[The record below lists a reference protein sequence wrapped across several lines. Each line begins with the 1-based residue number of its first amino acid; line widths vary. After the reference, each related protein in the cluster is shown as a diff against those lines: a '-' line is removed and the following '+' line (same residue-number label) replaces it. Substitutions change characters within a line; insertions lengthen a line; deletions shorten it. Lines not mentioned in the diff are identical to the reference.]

1 MATSSSALNAAASG
15 ALAEPATHASTH
27 AASHATSHGT
37 SAARNASLTDDEIL
51 GIVSEPAH
59 GKSADK
65 KSSTAEADAAL
76 NATGTNDAAAEPAQ
90 FRAIFDANP
99 SLRDAWRD
107 ARAFHEIFPDVQSAR
122 DIQKLF
128 PTADDA
134 RAAGAQ
140 LADLAKLDTLFFSN
154 RPESHAE
161 LAAAV
166 YRLNPSAFR
175 SLARMMQAISSDSGN
190 SLEPGNRVSS
200 AASEST
206 VNAPRAN
213 AAPAF
218 STSQDTNNGVNNAVN
233 NGADPAMAAQ
243 AAFFHETNAAAVNG
257 VLDAIH
263 TQVNRLLPDGTTG
276 ATRQRMVG
284 EIYRAIDSAM
294 RSNHAFGQQLRQ
306 AFRAGNWSAENRQAI
321 AGMVVARARQALP
334 GIAKKVINE
343 WTSGVVAQSNARV
356 ERQRAA
362 ERRVD
367 IAGGAPG
374 GDGRRAL
381 SPRDIDYRRLSD
393 ADILNL

>member
-1 MATSSSALNAAASG
+1 MATSTSALNPMASAAKAQ
-15 ALAEPATHASTH
+15 PATPANSP
-27 AASHATSHGT
+27 
-37 SAARNASLTDDEIL
+37 ARNSRLTDDEIL
-51 GIVSEPAH
+51 GIVSDPA
-59 GKSADK
+59 
-65 KSSTAEADAAL
+65 
-76 NATGTNDAAAEPAQ
+76 GTNSAHQSSPAADQASGASGADGAAAEPDQ
-90 FRAIFDANP
+90 FRAIFEANP

-107 ARAFHEIFPDVQSAR
+107 AQTFREIFPDAQSAR
-122 DIQKLF
+122 EIQKLF

-175 SLARMMQAISSDSGN
+175 SLARMMQAISNDSANTGEAA
-190 SLEPGNRVSS
+190 SRV
-200 AASEST
+200 AAPLSEST
-206 VNAPRAN
+206 ANAPRGNAEPPAN
-213 AAPAF
+213 SAMQPV
-218 STSQDTNNGVNNAVN
+218 TNR
-233 NGADPAMAAQ
+233 GADSVGAAQ
-243 AAFFHETNAAAVNG
+243 AAFFHDTNAAAVNG

-263 TQVNRLLPDGTTG
+263 SQVDRLLPDGTTDG
-276 ATRQRMVG
+276 TRQRMVG
-284 EIYRAIDSAM
+284 EIYREIDAAM

-306 AFRAGNWSAENRQAI
+306 AFRAGNWSAENGQAI

-343 WTSGVVAQSNARV
+343 WTTGIVAQSNARV
-356 ERQRAA
+356 ERQRTA

-393 ADILNL
+393 GDILNL

>member
-1 MATSSSALNAAASG
+1 MATSTSALNPTASAAA
-15 ALAEPATHASTH
+15 AQPATP
-27 AASHATSHGT
+27 ATS
-37 SAARNASLTDDEIL
+37 SARNSRLTDDEIL
-51 GIVSEPAH
+51 GIVYDPAGGNSASQSSPAAHQVSGASGADGAASEP
-59 GKSADK
+59 D
-65 KSSTAEADAAL
+65 
-76 NATGTNDAAAEPAQ
+76 Q
-90 FRAIFDANP
+90 FRAIFEANP

-107 ARAFHEIFPDVQSAR
+107 AQTFREIFPDAQSAR

-175 SLARMMQAISSDSGN
+175 NLARMMQAISNDSANTG
-190 SLEPGNRVSS
+190 EAAGRVAAPLSES
-200 AASEST
+200 AA
-206 VNAPRAN
+206 NAPRGNAELTAN
-213 AAPAF
+213 SAMQPA
-218 STSQDTNNGVNNAVN
+218 TNP
-233 NGADPAMAAQ
+233 GADSVGAAQ
-243 AAFFHETNAAAVNG
+243 AAFFHDTNAAAVNG

-263 TQVNRLLPDGTTG
+263 SQVDRLLPDGTTDG
-276 ATRQRMVG
+276 TRQRMVG
-284 EIYRAIDSAM
+284 EIYREIDAAM

-343 WTSGVVAQSNARV
+343 WTSGVVAQSNERV
-356 ERQRAA
+356 ERQRTA